1 MKITVYLG
9 ANEGIVF
16 RTSGNFSKVIF
27 ILMANM
33 PWLEQRA
40 IAMKEKIRLNILKSC
55 AAGKSSACGFLWRWR
70 KRQDTRNLPG

>member
-1 MKITVYLG
+1 MVQMKEL
-9 ANEGIVF
+9 
-16 RTSGNFSKVIF
+16 FSERLEFLQNNF

-40 IAMKEKIRLNILKSC
+40 IAMKEKIRSNILKSC
-55 AAGKSSACGFLWRWR
+55 ATGKSSACGFLWRWR